1 MHPRNRHKDGL
12 DFPALVAASPAL
24 TRFVKKNPAGRATID
39 FADPDSQ
46 RALTTALLK
55 QAYGVAHW
63 EIPPGYL
70 VPSIPGRADYIHAAA
85 ELLGADPRS
94 ARVLDVGVGANCV
107 YPLLGHAEYGWSFV
121 GSDIDAKALAA
132 AQKIIDGNELRD
144 AIELRLQASPTRVLG
159 GVAQLGDQFELVLC
173 NPPFHESAKAAAE
186 ATQRKWKNLGRKDKA
201 NAGAL
206 NFGGQSQELWCPGG
220 EVAFVKRLIEESPLY
235 AKKIRWFTA
244 LISKQE
250 SVKPLQAALKKV
262 NADETRIIELMQ
274 GQKKSRVLAW
284 SFEIAVPTATAE
296 GRKLGSAK
304 GQAGISDDF
313 DAPLDAFAQYTTRHQ
328 PK

>member
-24 TRFVKKNPAGRATID
+24 TKFVKKNPSGRETID
-39 FADPDSQ
+39 FADPNSQ

-55 QAYGVAHW
+55 QSYGVAHW

-85 ELLGADPRS
+85 DLLGANPRD
-94 ARVLDVGVGANCV
+94 ARVLDLGVGANCV
-107 YPLLGHAEYGWSFV
+107 YPLLGHAEYGFCFV
-121 GSDIDAKALAA
+121 GSDIDPKALAA

-144 AIELRLQASPTRVLG
+144 AIELRLQNSPTRVLG
-159 GVAQLGDQFELVLC
+159 GVVQLSDQFDLVLC
-173 NPPFHESAKAAAE
+173 NPPFHDSPKAAAE

-201 NAGAL
+201 QAGAL

-220 EVAFVKRLIEESPLY
+220 EVAFVQRLIEESPLY

-250 SVKPLQAALKKV
+250 SLKPLQASLKKV
-262 NADETRIIELMQ
+262 NARETQTIALAQ
-274 GQKKSRVLAW
+274 GQKKSRALAW
-284 SFEIAVPTATAE
+284 SF
-296 GRKLGSAK
+296 
-304 GQAGISDDF
+304 
-313 DAPLDAFAQYTTRHQ
+313 
-328 PK
+328 